1 MQREILHRNVLWLAG
16 VLLLLGL
23 VAWWGYSLT
32 PADAQTSDDPPV
44 VSSTPV
50 PTPPPFFNV
59 TMPDLDFV
67 QKLDKL

>member
-1 MQREILHRNVLWLAG
+1 MRKEVLHRNVLVLTVALLFLVLA
-16 VLLLLGL
+16 
-23 VAWWGYSLT
+23 AWWGYALT
-32 PADAQTSDDPPV
+32 PAGAQTSDDPPV